1 VKNKKFILVT
11 GSHRSGSTWTGDILS
26 ASPQVRYI
34 HEPFNIGINPQNSL
48 KYWYQYIHE
57 SDKAQEVMDYLHHY
71 YRITPRDRA
80 KYLSRVRNTGDLKSF
95 TNKYVLKRN
104 KYLLVKDP
112 IMFFSAEWFAKT
124 HDASVIITIRH
135 PAAFVASLKV
145 KNWHFDFFNFT
156 EQDALMEL
164 FTPEIKEKVQE
175 YAHQKPDIIDTGILM
190 WNIIHAFILQYQERN
205 PDWIFVRHE
214 DLSDNPVEEFR
225 KIFTKLS
232 IPFDDYIENKII
244 ESTQANTQDTL
255 KRNASENKESWRRRL
270 SDLEIERV
278 LFGTK
283 EIAERFG
290 Y

>member
-1 VKNKKFILVT
+1 
-11 GSHRSGSTWTGDILS
+11 
-26 ASPQVRYI
+26 
-34 HEPFNIGINPQNSL
+34 
-48 KYWYQYIHE
+48 
-57 SDKAQEVMDYLHHY
+57 
-71 YRITPRDRA
+71 
-80 KYLSRVRNTGDLKSF
+80 
-95 TNKYVLKRN
+95 
-104 KYLLVKDP
+104 
-112 IMFFSAEWFAKT
+112 
-124 HDASVIITIRH
+124 
-135 PAAFVASLKV
+135 
-145 KNWHFDFFNFT
+145 
-156 EQDALMEL
+156 MEL